1 MGLWD
6 RLLGRAEEPPP
17 ADVPAPPTEADVL
30 AALDGVGARL
40 REAHASPLV
49 TSRVARIDRLVRA
62 ALPRLAS
69 LGLGSA
75 DAYAVVATATSYL
88 PEAVA
93 GYLRL
98 PRDWADTRPIDEGRT
113 ALMVLVDQ
121 LELLGATMAKVLD
134 AVNRQDAQALIAHG
148 RFLEARFH
156 GPEGGG
162 LDLDAAGG
170 PSAPSAPSAPRGG
183 SGTPGARPS
192 SSSSPG
198 GSTPP
203 PARPASS
210 PANSLD
216 LEP

>member
-6 RLLGRAEEPPP
+6 WLRGEQDPPP
-17 ADVPAPPTEADVL
+17 ADVPAAPTEADVV
-30 AALDGVGARL
+30 ASLDGVATSL

-62 ALPRLAS
+62 CLPRLAS

-121 LELLGATMAKVLD
+121 LELLGATMTKVLD
-134 AVNRQDAQALIAHG
+134 AVNRSDAQALIAHG

-156 GPEGGG
+156 GADGGG
-162 LDLDAAGG
+162 LGLD
-170 PSAPSAPSAPRGG
+170 P
-183 SGTPGARPS
+183 SGTPEGPPS
-192 SSSSPG
+192 SDTARRAAPG
-198 GSTPP
+198 PKPSGPSG
-203 PARPASS
+203 AS
-210 PANSLD
+210 ANSLD

>member
-6 RLLGRAEEPPP
+6 WLRGTPDPPP
-17 ADVPAPPTEADVL
+17 VVVPAAPTEADVVASL
-30 AALDGVGARL
+30 DEVAAAL
-40 REAHASPLV
+40 REAHATPLI
-49 TSRVARIDRLVRA
+49 TSRVARVDRLVRSC
-62 ALPRLAS
+62 LPRLAS

-121 LELLGATMAKVLD
+121 LELLGATMDKVLD
-134 AVNRQDAQALIAHG
+134 AVNRQDAQALVAHG

-156 GPEGGG
+156 GSEGGG
-162 LDLDAAGG
+162 LDLDAGAPGG
-170 PSAPSAPSAPRGG
+170 PPRG
-183 SGTPGARPS
+183 
-192 SSSSPG
+192 SSPG
-198 GSTPP
+198 SGSRPAPGPRP
-203 PARPASS
+203 PAPPVPPTPST
-210 PANSLD
+210 NSLD